1 MSNFLTTQSVFSKL
15 GTKHAR
21 ISLVCEMEHH
31 VFAECSIKH
40 LVDYLLGIHPLV
52 IILMAHQSIPYN
64 NSLLRAMDTFFIE
77 SKLAELL
84 SDHLMCNKGT
94 EGVITLN

>member
-1 MSNFLTTQSVFSKL
+1 
-15 GTKHAR
+15 
-21 ISLVCEMEHH
+21 
-31 VFAECSIKH
+31 
-40 LVDYLLGIHPLV
+40 
-52 IILMAHQSIPYN
+52 MAHQSIPYN